1 MSSALSLNYILEETK
16 KVSIT
21 LGEEKRLFE
30 EERLTFYPK
39 LLKNIFFL
47 FHFFV
52 SYMTVIPKKKH
63 KTRIRFNFTAQNR
76 NIGKLG
82 VFRLVFLSF
91 KTIQNC
97 YTSDGLITFAISEG
111 GRRPLPQPGCTF

>member
-39 LLKNIFFL
+39 LLKNVFF
-47 FHFFV
+47 
-52 SYMTVIPKKKH
+52 S
-63 KTRIRFNFTAQNR
+63 FT
-76 NIGKLG
+76 
-82 VFRLVFLSF
+82 FLSL
-91 KTIQNC
+91 T
-97 YTSDGLITFAISEG
+97 
-111 GRRPLPQPGCTF
+111 